1 MKASRR
7 RIAGYIADR
16 TLDGTFNARQA
27 TELAA
32 YLLEERR
39 TGELASIVRDVQRA
53 WAERGTVV
61 VTATVAHSLS
71 ADARREIEAR
81 VRRVYPTA
89 KRVIVAEQV
98 DTSLVGGVQLEF
110 IDRRI
115 DASIAGELTKFKLLA
130 VHGKGL

>member
-7 RIAGYIADR
+7 GIASYIADR
-16 TLDGTFNARQA
+16 TLDGTFDARQA

>member
-7 RIAGYIADR
+7 RIASYIADR
-16 TLDGTFNARQA
+16 TLDGTFDARQA

-81 VRRVYPTA
+81 VRRVYPAA